1 MKSLPQVQSNRLK
14 EHAMP
19 QGLRLGVLLAC
30 VLGFSVASVGL
41 SAQGQGQGRG
51 NAGPQLR
58 TLTQTFY
65 TPRTEIFAVYRPY
78 VVGQEGRFSPHL
90 TRIEDHFVA
99 MTDADAQ
106 VTLTLS
112 VGGVVTGPV
121 AATMDRP
128 GAFRATFTPTKAG
141 SGTIT
146 VNVETKD
153 GAEKFVFENIT
164 VEPDMQTALAHQ
176 SPNNPDAGAI
186 RYTKEEGWDGGNF
199 ATAAVTKVAL
209 QPGRA
214 TAVAVPLGAIIQ
226 EQGQPHVYVQRTP
239 EAFDLRAVKTGASNA
254 QFAEIT
260 EGLREGERIVV
271 KGAGQ
276 MPRRAGG
283 GPTQ

>member
-1 MKSLPQVQSNRLK
+1 
-14 EHAMP
+14 MP
-19 QGLRLGVLLAC
+19 QRLRFAVLLAC
-30 VLGFSVASVGL
+30 LLGLAVASASL

-58 TLTQTFY
+58 ILTQTFY
-65 TPRTEIFAVYRPY
+65 TPNTEIFAVYRPY

-90 TRIEDHFVA
+90 TKIEDHFVA
-99 MTDADAQ
+99 MTDTDAK
-106 VTLTLS
+106 VTITLS
-112 VGGVVTGPV
+112 VGGVTSQPI

-128 GAFRATFTPTKAG
+128 GAFRAQFTPTKVG
-141 SGTIT
+141 TGTIT
-146 VNVETKD
+146 VKVATKD
-153 GAEKFVFENIT
+153 GSEEFVFENIT

-199 ATAAVTKVAL
+199 ATAAVAKVAL

-214 TAVAVPLGAIIQ
+214 AVVAVPLGAIVQ
-226 EQGQPHVYVQRTP
+226 DQGQPHIYVQRNP

-254 QFAEIT
+254 QFTEIT

-276 MPRRAGG
+276 MPRK
-283 GPTQ
+283 